1 MNEHHLIIL
10 GYEEES
16 RKSLTSV
23 VKKVI
28 SQPKISDLPNEVT
41 EFQVSVQGPYLKLL
55 QQNMAF

>member
-41 EFQVSVQGPYLKLL
+41 EFQVSVLKLL